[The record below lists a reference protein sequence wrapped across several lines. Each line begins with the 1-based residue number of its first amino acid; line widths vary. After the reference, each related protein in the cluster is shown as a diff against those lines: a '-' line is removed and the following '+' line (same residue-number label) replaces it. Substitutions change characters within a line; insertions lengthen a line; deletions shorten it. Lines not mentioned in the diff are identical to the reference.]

1 MKLFE
6 IKSSFVFRQI
16 FNLEKEYGN
25 SVVISP
31 DYVFEG
37 WGFDITQKGE
47 NRFIKPECPNGFKY
61 DEKTGT
67 FYKGEIEI
75 HE

>member
-1 MKLFE
+1 MKYFKIVE
-6 IKSSFVFRQI
+6 SFVFEEI
-16 FNLEKEYGN
+16 FDLEKELGN
-25 SVVISP
+25 FIVIAP

-37 WGFDITQKGE
+37 WFFDITQKGE

-67 FYKGEIEI
+67 FYKGE
-75 HE
+75 

>member
-1 MKLFE
+1 MKYFKIVE
-6 IKSSFVFRQI
+6 SFVFEEV
-16 FNLEKEYGN
+16 FDLEKEFGN
-25 SVVISP
+25 FIVIAP

-37 WGFDITQKGE
+37 WFFDITQKGE

-67 FYKGEIEI
+67 FYKGE
-75 HE
+75 

>member
-1 MKLFE
+1 MKYFKVVKNFIFE
-6 IKSSFVFRQI
+6 EI
-16 FNLEKEYGN
+16 FNLEKEIGN
-25 SVVISP
+25 FVVIAP

-47 NRFIKPECPNGFKY
+47 NRFIKPECPEGFKY

-67 FYKGEIEI
+67 FCKGE
-75 HE
+75 

>member
-1 MKLFE
+1 MKAFE
-6 IKSSFVFRQI
+6 VKGFFVFRQI

-25 SVVISP
+25 PIVIAP

-37 WGFDITQKGE
+37 WGYDVTQKGE
-47 NRFIKPECPNGFKY
+47 KRFIKPECPEGFKY

-67 FYKGEIEI
+67 FYKGE
-75 HE
+75 

>member
-6 IKSSFVFRQI
+6 VKGVFVFRQI
-16 FNLEKEYGN
+16 FNLEKECGN
-25 SVVISP
+25 FVVIAP

-37 WGFDITQKGE
+37 WGYDITQKGE

-67 FYKGEIEI
+67 FYKGE
-75 HE
+75 

>member
-1 MKLFE
+1 MKLF
-6 IKSSFVFRQI
+6 IVKSSFVFQEVR
-16 FNLEKEYGN
+16 NLENRIGET
-25 SVVISP
+25 VVIAP

-67 FYKGEIEI
+67 FYKGE
-75 HE
+75 